1 MCEYGGII
9 KIKELFDLST
19 RNSRHR
25 GISIENL
32 ALDEFRLVLHDVM
45 MIWANIHK

>member
-19 RNSRHR
+19 RNSRYR
-25 GISIENL
+25 GISREFGNL
-32 ALDEFRLVLHDVM
+32 VISASFARSNDDM
-45 MIWANIHK
+45 G